1 MIIEPWRTGR
11 GPGLATAKGKEP
23 AVNMHATATVTRHS
37 LRLRTAK
44 LLLCAAGAATLAV
57 TAMGPAAAGVGPL
70 GTGTPLCN
78 AGYAGTMSFLPALV
92 SGGTAHSEEVAVK
105 MKFTGCSGGTP
116 VPAAGVYV
124 AKGIIHGPAANACTS
139 FFAPP
144 LTPPPIVNFTP
155 SAHLDGPVTWSP
167 GTISPSNVS
176 FSRMRIWTGPAGHFL
191 VRLPAAASLVGGSY
205 GITANL
211 SLRTLQTYTTS
222 CPTGGLSALNIVP
235 ANPAAAISQG
245 TW

>member
-1 MIIEPWRTGR
+1 
-11 GPGLATAKGKEP
+11 
-23 AVNMHATATVTRHS
+23 VNMHTTATVMRHS
-37 LRLRTAK
+37 LRRRTAK

-57 TAMGPAAAGVGPL
+57 TAMGPAAAGVGPP

-78 AGYAGTMSFLPALV
+78 AGYTGTMSFLPALV

-105 MKFTGCSGGTP
+105 MQFTGCSGGTP
-116 VPAAGVYV
+116 VPTAGVYI

-144 LTPPPIVNFTP
+144 LTTPPTVHFTP
-155 SAHLDGPVTWSP
+155 SAHLDGAVTWSP

-176 FSRMRIWTGPAGHFL
+176 FSKMRIWTGAAGHLL
-191 VRLPAAASLVGGSY
+191 VRLPAAASHVTGSY
-205 GITANL
+205 IHTANL
-211 SLRTLQTYTTS
+211 SLRTVQTFTTS
-222 CPTGGLSALNIVP
+222 CPTGGLSALNIVA